1 MWPRSPKAGSPR
13 RWTPAVAAGIAG
25 AADVALAQAAGT
37 DNGPIEAARPA
48 LALTKRPAAAGLTV
62 DASTGFIAGTLPAVL
77 GNTLAPD
84 MSWPI
89 AICIGSIANC

>member
-62 DASTGFIAGTLPAVL
+62 DASTGFIAGTLPA
-77 GNTLAPD
+77 
-84 MSWPI
+84 
-89 AICIGSIANC
+89 